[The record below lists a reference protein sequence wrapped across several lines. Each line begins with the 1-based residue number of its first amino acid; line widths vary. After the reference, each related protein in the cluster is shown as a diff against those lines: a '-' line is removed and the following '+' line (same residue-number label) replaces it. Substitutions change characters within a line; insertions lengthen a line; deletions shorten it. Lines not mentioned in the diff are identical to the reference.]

1 MLKKQVAFYT
11 VIKIDPTIKIKRI
24 LADVLGLG
32 ERLNA
37 IKSDTLLLGNIPE
50 LDSVAVVTIILAL
63 EKNFSISIKDD
74 EISAKT
80 FDTLGALVNF
90 VEQKLADK
98 NKLSD

>member
-1 MLKKQVAFYT
+1 MT
-11 VIKIDPTIKIKRI
+11 KIDPTIEIKKI

-37 IKSDTLLLGNIPE
+37 MRSDTLLLGNIPE

-80 FDTLGALVNF
+80 FETLGALVNF
-90 VEQKLADK
+90 VEKKLADK
-98 NKLSD
+98 NELAE

>member
-1 MLKKQVAFYT
+1 M
-11 VIKIDPTIKIKRI
+11 IKIDPTTKIKRI

-74 EISAKT
+74 EISART

-98 NKLSD
+98 NRLSDSAPPSINI

>member
-1 MLKKQVAFYT
+1 MTKIDHT
-11 VIKIDPTIKIKRI
+11 IEIKII
-24 LADVLGLG
+24 LADILGLG

-37 IKSDTLLLGNIPE
+37 MESDTLLLGNIPE

-90 VEQKLADK
+90 VEKKIADK
-98 NKLSD
+98 KIAN

>member
-1 MLKKQVAFYT
+1 MT
-11 VIKIDPTIKIKRI
+11 KIDPTFEIKKI
-24 LADVLGLG
+24 LADALGLG

-37 IKSDTLLLGNIPE
+37 MRSDTLLLGNIPE

-80 FDTLGALVNF
+80 FETLGALVNF
-90 VEQKLADK
+90 VEKKLADK
-98 NKLSD
+98 NELA

>member
-1 MLKKQVAFYT
+1 MT
-11 VIKIDPTIKIKRI
+11 KIDPTIEIKRI

-32 ERLNA
+32 ERLNTMRL
-37 IKSDTLLLGNIPE
+37 DTLLLGNIPE

-63 EKNFSISIKDD
+63 EKNFSIAIKDD

-90 VEQKLADK
+90 IEKKLADK
-98 NKLSD
+98 NKGYAVINC

>member
-1 MLKKQVAFYT
+1 MT
-11 VIKIDPTIKIKRI
+11 KIDPIIEIKRI
-24 LADVLGLG
+24 LADVLGLE
-32 ERLNA
+32 ERFNTMGL
-37 IKSDTLLLGNIPE
+37 DTLLLGSIPE

-90 VEQKLADK
+90 VEKKLADK
-98 NKLSD
+98 NKLADSDHPSINT